1 MTQFP
6 DCTAPR
12 PFLHALRHFL
22 TPDVLGHALAFSG
35 RRFRHRDWPAPVVLL
50 LLVAGFVHGK
60 RGLPRVRDWLG
71 FGRTATDGSDQA
83 LDQARQRLG
92 WRPLWWLRRHALD
105 WLAHAT
111 ADPTAFYRGHRPIA
125 VDGTTLAVADTP
137 ANTRVFGKSRNQHE
151 TGGFPRVRIA
161 APCEVGTRALVRG
174 IARPYRVPEQRL
186 LSRLLRFVPAGAL
199 LLADRNFHDWK
210 LWDAARRR
218 GFSLLLRV
226 QSGPRFPVL
235 ERFADGSYRSEIHP
249 RRGPNK
255 KGRAIAVRVLTCQIT
270 VGTRTATDRP
280 LTNLL
285 DPASAPARELVDLY
299 AKRWEIE
306 SAFAEFKGQ
315 LADRTTAL
323 RSHHPRA
330 AMAELDALLIGY
342 FAVRRIALRAARL
355 EKVDPLSI
363 SFCRAVPAVAW
374 FVVHPRMSERAF
386 LCVVAQRRNVRR
398 RRVCRRCRKVVRCA
412 WPVKSPDDRATPY
425 TKVTVTIQEPNGLS

>member
-1 MTQFP
+1 MAQFT

-22 TPDVLGHALAFSG
+22 TPDLLHQALAFSR

-71 FGRTATDGSDQA
+71 FGRPDADGSDQA
-83 LDQARQRLG
+83 LYQARGRLG
-92 WRPLWWLRRHALD
+92 WRPLWWLRHHALD
-105 WLAHAT
+105 WLAHART
-111 ADPTAFYRGHRPIA
+111 DPAAFYRGRRLIA
-125 VDGTTLAVADTP
+125 VDGTTLTVADTP
-137 ANTRVFGKSRNQHE
+137 ANVRTFGKSRNQH
-151 TGGFPRVRIA
+151 GASGFPLMRIA
-161 APCEVGTRALVRG
+161 ALCEVGTRALVRWV
-174 IARPYRVPEQRL
+174 ARPYRVPEQRL
-186 LSRLLRFVPAGAL
+186 LARLLRHVPADAL

-218 GFSLLLRV
+218 GFSVLLRV
-226 QSGPRFPVL
+226 QSGPRLPVL
-235 ERFADGSYRSEIHP
+235 ERFADGSYRSAVHP

-270 VGTRTATDRP
+270 VGTRTATYRLVTD
-280 LTNLL
+280 LL
-285 DPASAPARELVDLY
+285 DPAAAPARELVDAY

-342 FAVRRIALRAARL
+342 FAVRRIALRSARQEAA
-355 EKVDPLSI
+355 DPLAI
-363 SFCRAVPAVAW
+363 SFCQAVQAVLW
-374 FVVHPRMSERAF
+374 FVVRPGTGARAF
-386 LCVVAQRRNVRR
+386 YRAVARRRNVRR
-398 RRVCRRCRKVVRCA
+398 RRVCRRCRKVVRCP
-412 WPVKSPDDRATPY
+412 WPVKGPDDRAIPY
-425 TKVTVTIQEPNGLS
+425 KKATVTIQDPPLS